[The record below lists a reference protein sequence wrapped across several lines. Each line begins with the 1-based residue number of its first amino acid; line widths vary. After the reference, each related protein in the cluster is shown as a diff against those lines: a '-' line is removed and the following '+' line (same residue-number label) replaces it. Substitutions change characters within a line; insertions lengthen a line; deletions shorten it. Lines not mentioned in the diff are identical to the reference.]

1 MQALVR
7 SITVL
12 VLILSLGLQWALLQT
27 VAWTG
32 MIISYSRDASL
43 TEAISK
49 TFDGQHPCPLC
60 KVIKQGRAAEK
71 KQEKEAPINKLTLA
85 VIWQRPIYCFDSER
99 EPFRALDEFFPQRRN
114 SPPKPCP
121 RGGSFSHSLKA

>member
-32 MIISYSRDASL
+32 MIISYSRDASF
-43 TEAISK
+43 TEAVSK

-60 KVIKQGRAAEK
+60 KVIKQSRAAEK

-85 VIWQRPIYCFDSER
+85 VIWQRPVYCFDSER
-99 EPFRALDEFFPQRRN
+99 EQVRAMDEFFPQRRN
-114 SPPKPCP
+114 SPPKPRP
-121 RGGSFSHSLKA
+121 RGDSLPHSLKA